1 MQKRRL
7 ITSRVRDLFVQY
19 GVKRSMG
26 PRELLV
32 EKGNRADR
40 VFFLTKGNVRT
51 FCLSPSGD
59 EISLFYLGPDSL
71 IGNEALMMSPH
82 VMVSVATISRAEV
95 YILPPER
102 FLRLWKEQDLP
113 LQDLI
118 AHYVQR
124 IALLSD
130 YICCSHFQDADKRVA
145 YFLYACCDSTGPVIG
160 YTHEQIA
167 AITGVSRVSV
177 SRILGK
183 LRKEGI
189 ISQNYRRIEV
199 LDPQGLTG
207 VFSSL
212 GYFLD

>member
-7 ITSRVRDLFVQY
+7 ITPRVKEIFAKY
-19 GVKRSMG
+19 GVKRSLEAG
-26 PRELLV
+26 ELLV
-32 EKGNRADR
+32 EKGTRANR
-40 VFFLTKGNVRT
+40 VFFLVKGQVRT
-51 FCLSPSGD
+51 FCLSPAGD

-71 IGNEALMMSPH
+71 IGNEALMMNPH
-82 VMVSVATISRAEV
+82 VMVSVAAITPAEV
-95 YILPPER
+95 YTLPPER
-102 FLRLWKEQDLP
+102 FLRIWKERDLP

-145 YFLYACCDSTGPVIG
+145 YFLHTCCDSTGPVVA
-160 YTHEQIA
+160 YTHEQFA
-167 AITGVSRVSV
+167 AITGVSRGSV
-177 SRILGK
+177 TRILGK
-183 LRKEGI
+183 FRKAGI

-199 LDPQGLTG
+199 LDPQLLSG

>member
-1 MQKRRL
+1 MQKRNL
-7 ITSRVRDLFVQY
+7 ITSRVRELFVKY
-19 GVKRSMG
+19 GVKRKLQAG
-26 PRELLV
+26 ELLL
-32 EKGNRADR
+32 EKSTKANR
-40 VFFLTKGNVRT
+40 VFFLVKGRVRT

-71 IGNEALMMSPH
+71 IGNEALMLHLP
-82 VMVSVATISRAEV
+82 VMVSVAAISPVEV
-95 YILPPER
+95 YILPPEQ
-102 FLRLWKEQDLP
+102 FLRLWEEKDFP

-130 YICCSHFQDADKRVA
+130 FICCSRFPDADKRVA
-145 YFLYACCDSTGPVIG
+145 YFLYACFSTSGPVIS

-167 AITGVSRVSV
+167 AVTGTSRVSV
-177 SRILGK
+177 SRILG
-183 LRKEGI
+183 RFREAGI

-199 LDPQGLTG
+199 LDSQQLSD